1 MKKQLISYSRQLRS
15 NQTNAEKL
23 LWQKL
28 RKRQLG
34 VRFQRQYIFD
44 NKYIVD
50 FYCAAL
56 KLVIEIDGGQH
67 CDNRKDKFRNQEII
81 NRGYKLLRFWNND
94 ILENIEGCLSQIT
107 TLIPSSPPLN
117 IKGRQGRDYSYPELG
132 INEDAS
138 TGGCSQKTNAF
149 SNNKLPI
156 PPLNIKG
163 RLGGVYASP
172 ELCENEDASTER
184 RLQKTN
190 AISDNDF
197 SESYDGGST
206 ERRPA
211 AYIEVREDASTGRRL
226 QKTNKIIVPLS
237 VYIHWP
243 YCLSK
248 CPYCDFYS
256 KIDKRVDQQKVIDS
270 YLADLEWYHEITSE
284 QTVQSIF
291 FGGGTPSLIEP
302 RYIEKIINHVHKLW
316 PTTDNVE
323 ISLEANPNTNHPD
336 LFADLKKTGINRL
349 SLGVQ
354 ALNNES
360 LKFLGRTHNLTQA
373 LQAIEQITTIFDNH
387 SIDLI
392 YARPGQTPEA
402 WQKELQQAVSFGLK
416 HISLYQLTIEE
427 GTFFARKGIKPLEDE
442 PASQLYAITQQYL
455 KKHGYPQY
463 EISNFAN
470 PDYESRHNLAYWR
483 GENYL
488 GIGPA
493 AHGRIKTKDK
503 IYASTHHRQLEE
515 LTPAERAEEL
525 IIMGLRITEGIN
537 KKLFQQQC
545 GLPLNSVVNNQSL
558 ETLKHSNLLIE
569 TPDTLRAT
577 PQGFVVLNKIIED
590 LCC

>member
-56 KLVIEIDGGQH
+56 KLVMEIDGGQH

-107 TLIPSSPPLN
+107 TLNPSSPPLN
-117 IKGRQGRDYSYPELG
+117 IKGRR
-132 INEDAS
+132 
-138 TGGCSQKTNAF
+138 
-149 SNNKLPI
+149 
-156 PPLNIKG
+156 
-163 RLGGVYASP
+163 GGVYASP
-172 ELCENEDASTER
+172 ELCENEDASTGR
-184 RLQKTN
+184 HLQKTN

-211 AYIEVREDASTGRRL
+211 AYIDVREDASTGRRL
-226 QKTNKIIVPLS
+226 QKTNKIFVPLS

-256 KIDKRVDQQKVIDS
+256 KIDKRVDQPKVIDG

-470 PDYESRHNLAYWR
+470 PGYESRHNLAYWR

-537 KKLFQQQC
+537 KKRFQQQC

-577 PQGFVVLNKIIED
+577 PQGFVVLNKVIED

>member
-107 TLIPSSPPLN
+107 TLNPSSPPLN
-117 IKGRQGRDYSYPELG
+117 IKGRR
-132 INEDAS
+132 
-138 TGGCSQKTNAF
+138 
-149 SNNKLPI
+149 
-156 PPLNIKG
+156 
-163 RLGGVYASP
+163 GGVYASP
-172 ELCENEDASTER
+172 ELCENEDASTGR
-184 RLQKTN
+184 HLQKTN

-211 AYIEVREDASTGRRL
+211 AYIDVREDASTGRRL
-226 QKTNKIIVPLS
+226 QKTNKIFVPLS

-256 KIDKRVDQQKVIDS
+256 KIDKRVDQPKVIDG

-470 PDYESRHNLAYWR
+470 PGYESRHNLTYWR

-537 KKLFQQQC
+537 KKRFQQQC

-577 PQGFVVLNKIIED
+577 PQGFVVLNKVIED

>member
-107 TLIPSSPPLN
+107 TLNPSSPPLN
-117 IKGRQGRDYSYPELG
+117 IKGRR
-132 INEDAS
+132 
-138 TGGCSQKTNAF
+138 
-149 SNNKLPI
+149 
-156 PPLNIKG
+156 
-163 RLGGVYASP
+163 GGVYASP
-172 ELCENEDASTER
+172 ELCENEDASTGR
-184 RLQKTN
+184 HLQKTN

-211 AYIEVREDASTGRRL
+211 AYIDVREDASTGRRL
-226 QKTNKIIVPLS
+226 QKTNKIFVPLS

-256 KIDKRVDQQKVIDS
+256 KLGKSVDQPKVIDG
-270 YLADLEWYHEITSE
+270 YLADLQWYHAITYE
-284 QTVQSIF
+284 QTVQSIY
-291 FGGGTPSLIEP
+291 FGDGTPSLIEP

-470 PDYESRHNLAYWR
+470 PGYESRHNLAYWR

-537 KKLFQQQC
+537 KKRFQQQC

-577 PQGFVVLNKIIED
+577 PQGFVVLNKVIED

>member
-107 TLIPSSPPLN
+107 TLNPSSPPLN
-117 IKGRQGRDYSYPELG
+117 IKGRR
-132 INEDAS
+132 
-138 TGGCSQKTNAF
+138 
-149 SNNKLPI
+149 
-156 PPLNIKG
+156 
-163 RLGGVYASP
+163 GGVYASP
-172 ELCENEDASTER
+172 ELCENEDASTGR
-184 RLQKTN
+184 HLQKTN

-226 QKTNKIIVPLS
+226 QKTNKIFVPLS

-256 KIDKRVDQQKVIDS
+256 KIDKRVDQPKVIDG

-470 PDYESRHNLAYWR
+470 PGYESRHNLAYWR

-537 KKLFQQQC
+537 KKRFQQQC

-577 PQGFVVLNKIIED
+577 PQGFVVLNKVIED